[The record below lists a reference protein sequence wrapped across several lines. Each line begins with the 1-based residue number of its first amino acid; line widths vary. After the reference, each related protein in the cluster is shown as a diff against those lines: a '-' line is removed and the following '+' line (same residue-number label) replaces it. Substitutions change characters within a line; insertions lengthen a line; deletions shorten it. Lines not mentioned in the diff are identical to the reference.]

1 MKILK
6 YLINSLYCSIF
17 HSEMEFQT
25 MSDVNIGEYFDSGK
39 EQLYVLGKF
48 GNFRTVIF
56 KKYLI
61 WK

>member
-1 MKILK
+1 MKTLK
-6 YLINSLYCSIF
+6 YLINSLYCSIV
-17 HSEMEFQT
+17 HSEMTFQT
-25 MSDVNIGEYFDSGK
+25 MANENLGEYVDSGK

-56 KKYLI
+56 KRYLI

>member
-17 HSEMEFQT
+17 HSEMMFQT
-25 MSDVNIGEYFDSGK
+25 MANENLGEYVDNMD
-39 EQLYVLGKF
+39 LYVLAKY
-48 GNFRTVIF
+48 GNWRTVIF